1 MAEPTP
7 NALSRQFTGLVNRKV
22 SFTVTKPFAPLN
34 VEQVYG
40 VYTVFP
46 SQTTLVVRADLAL
59 FGSLAGALVGL
70 PDAEVKSRLKL
81 SLGDDLL
88 PDAMKEVF
96 NVSSAVL
103 TGDGRAHFNQMVTK
117 AVYLSTEASKLMD
130 TAIRRS
136 CFTVDVEGYQGGR
149 FAIFE

>member
-7 NALSRQFTGLVNRKV
+7 NALSKQFTGLVNRKV
-22 SFTVTKPFAPLN
+22 SFIVTKPFGVVN
-34 VEQVYG
+34 GDQVYG

-46 SQTTLVVRADLAL
+46 SQATLVVRADLAL

-70 PDAEVKSRLKL
+70 PDAEVKTRLKIG
-81 SLGDDLL
+81 LGDDLL

-96 NVSSAVL
+96 NVSSPVL
-103 TGDGRAHFNQMVTK
+103 TGEGRAHFNQMVTK
-117 AVYLSTEASKLMD
+117 AVYLSTEAAKAMD

-136 CFTVDVEGYQGGR
+136 CFNVEIEGYQGGR

>member
-7 NALSRQFTGLVNRKV
+7 LLLSRQFTGLVNRKV
-22 SFTVTKPFAPLN
+22 SFAVTKPFTPAN
-34 VEQVYG
+34 VDQVFG

-46 SQTTLVVRADLAL
+46 AKTTLVVRADLAL

-70 PDAEVKSRLKL
+70 PDAEVKTRLKGG
-81 SLGDDLL
+81 LGDELL
-88 PDAMKEVF
+88 GDAMKEVF

-117 AVYLSTEASKLMD
+117 SVYLSPEAAKTMD
-130 TAIRRS
+130 SAMRRS
-136 CFTVDVEGYQGGR
+136 CFNVDLEGYQGGR